1 MKEAFEIYHLIKR
14 KSKYYYC
21 LNDINEYLT
30 SLSFNNDSNDTNDS
44 NDSND
49 SNSIYKIILKLDN
62 NTNDMN
68 YLKQDIIQVVSETYE
83 LYHPNKYVYNNHKQC
98 YTCCQNRRYL
108 SSGCSL
114 KKKNSFILQKS
125 TITIIVIV
133 FMLILL
139 T

>member
-14 KSKYYYC
+14 KSKYYYS
-21 LNDINEYLT
+21 LNDINQYLT
-30 SLSFNNDSNDTNDS
+30 SLSSNNDSKDS
-44 NDSND
+44 NDSKGSKD

-83 LYHPNKYVYNNHKQC
+83 LFHPSKYVYNNHKQC
-98 YTCCQNRRYL
+98 WTCCQTRRYL

-114 KKKNSFILQKS
+114 KKKNSFIFHKS

-133 FMLILL
+133 FMLLLL